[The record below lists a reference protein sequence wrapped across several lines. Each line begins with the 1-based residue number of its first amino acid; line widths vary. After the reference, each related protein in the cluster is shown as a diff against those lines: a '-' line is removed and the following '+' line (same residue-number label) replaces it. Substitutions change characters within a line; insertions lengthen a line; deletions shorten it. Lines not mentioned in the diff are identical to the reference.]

1 MQQKDI
7 ALKVRIISSTGKETF
22 LPEATLEEFK
32 KSLRG
37 KLIYLKDTEYDQAR
51 KIYNAMIDK
60 HPALIVRC
68 AGAADVV
75 ASVNFARKNNLLVAV
90 HCAGHNVAG
99 NSVCEGGIVIDLS
112 AYRRSI
118 AF

>member
-1 MQQKDI
+1 MTIETAEQIMQQKDI

-37 KLIYLKDTEYDQAR
+37 KLIYPKDTEYDQAR

-68 AGAADVV
+68 ARESSF
-75 ASVNFARKNNLLVAV
+75 ASNR
-90 HCAGHNVAG
+90 C
-99 NSVCEGGIVIDLS
+99 S
-112 AYRRSI
+112 Y
-118 AF
+118 